1 MGATGHTLV
10 MTVPPAPP
18 QPAGPPVSGG
28 LPVCMHWG
36 GGAKRGK
43 HGHSCGETCV
53 CVSVCT
59 LGSCVQG
66 WESGNTW
73 GMSVQAKLRM
83 GNRLM

>member
-36 GGAKRGK
+36 GALRGENM
-43 HGHSCGETCV
+43 GTVVGRRV

-73 GMSVQAKLRM
+73 GMSVQAKLRT